1 MRECRY
7 EKESVSLT
15 SLHLAV
21 INVLDSPPNACG
33 QRHDG
38 WARLLPP
45 AKGVN
50 TRRVRC
56 TALLDGFLADA
67 SNAEQSYEL
76 LNDKM
81 NAEASATLDWLP
93 ATPQQWPNTRISID
107 GIHSMTWTRCSL
119 PLCTTWMLYQRTICR
134 EAYLLVNDRTPSNYR
149 ETNSMS

>member
-1 MRECRY
+1 M
-7 EKESVSLT
+7 
-15 SLHLAV
+15 
-21 INVLDSPPNACG
+21 
-33 QRHDG
+33 
-38 WARLLPP
+38 
-45 AKGVN
+45 N

-76 LNDKM
+76 LNDKL

-119 PLCTTWMLYQRTICR
+119 PLCTTSMLYQGAICR
-134 EAYLLVNDRTPSNYR
+134 EAQLLVNDRTPSNYR
-149 ETNSMS
+149 ETNSMSYRFAQCTRSRADQHTRAMWDLDAEEIVSRKCAAARLWKPCAGLLR